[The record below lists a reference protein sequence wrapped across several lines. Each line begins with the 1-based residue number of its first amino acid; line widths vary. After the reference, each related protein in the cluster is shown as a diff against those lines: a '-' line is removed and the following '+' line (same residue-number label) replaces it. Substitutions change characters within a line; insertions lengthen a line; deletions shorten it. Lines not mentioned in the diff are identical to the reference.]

1 MQILVK
7 SIKLWKPIPFI
18 IIERWNIM
26 STMKIEKE
34 KQQEQIKKAKNKYMK
49 SWRAKNPD
57 KAKAN
62 ANHYWLKKAEE
73 LKNEAKIE

>member
-1 MQILVK
+1 
-7 SIKLWKPIPFI
+7 
-18 IIERWNIM
+18 M